1 MTATAQGNFMTG
13 DYFHLSAGKLAPGSI
28 VEPGNYGRIV
38 LLMGREHPDF
48 YREMALENA
57 RFHRFEHFPSRL
69 DAAFGFISIP
79 EAIDFRSRIPGF
91 VHHILYRVSMLAASA
106 SSCLVE
112 SRLCGVQ
119 GTPRHDWADS
129 YWLNARPVSDASP
142 WVPVVPG
149 IDGWPIPPS
158 REVLTLSQLR
168 IEERLD

>member
-1 MTATAQGNFMTG
+1 MPGT
-13 DYFHLSAGKLAPGSI
+13 YFHLSAGKLAPGSV

-38 LLMGREHPDF
+38 LLMGREHQDF

-57 RFHRFEHFPSRL
+57 RFHRFGHLPSRL
-69 DAAFGFISIP
+69 EAAFGFASLT
-79 EAIDFRSRIPGF
+79 EAADFRSRIPGF
-91 VHHILYRVSMLAASA
+91 FHHILYRVSLVNASA

-119 GTPRHDWADS
+119 GTPRHDWADD
-129 YWLNARPVSDASP
+129 YWRNARPVSDPSP
-142 WVPVVPG
+142 WIPVVPG
-149 IDGWPIPPS
+149 IDGWPAPHS